1 MDEPLTYGQCL
12 RKVMDSNRL
21 GVNTLSKKMGY
32 HGNTQLMRILRDE
45 VSSTLVTKF
54 HQQFMLIFD
63 WLISPAD
70 IRALSTAL
78 QYTCLGPDTFLTR
91 RAMRAMMLEPVQN
104 HLWDSMVTVYPTPPY
119 LGVNRILLRKALNF
133 VSNCRRMDLLVIGS
147 AFDSLLPCISELAN
161 TLSLHIRHTF
171 ILEDHPAKI
180 IEQISALLPFLNMNT
195 YEGTYFPESARE
207 QCRFVREHQILLARL
222 EHADGRITTAI
233 LPPPQEGALHV
244 CHLEGEN
251 ALFSFY
257 HARVDAFRDQQ
268 RPIKAVYPQP
278 DTAQGLLLL
287 CQRDLFLEQNHACC
301 FVRLDLCF
309 HALPTEQVLRAIDF
323 TTMGLAPDDPVID
336 EFVRVHE
343 ARYHNLTTKKETTHF
358 VLSLPAM
365 RDFMRTG
372 RLSDH
377 LFAMR
382 AFTPQERCEILS
394 AFIDACR
401 ANPNLHVHIL
411 ADERTAPVACFSGYA
426 DIGVQISDNHTTY
439 NITNNHGEVFIGLP
453 AFADALR
460 TYVADA
466 LISDIC
472 LDEKNSLARLTALLE
487 EAMPRKEEPHA

>member
-32 HGNTQLMRILRDE
+32 RGNTQLMRILRDE

-78 QYTCLGPDTFLTR
+78 QYTCLGPDSFLTR
-91 RAMRAMMLEPVQN
+91 RAMRAMMLEPTQSN
-104 HLWDSMVTVYPTPPY
+104 LWDSMVTIYPTPPY
-119 LGVNRILLRKALNF
+119 IGVNRMPLRRALGLI
-133 VSNCRRMDLLVIGS
+133 SGCRRLDLLVIGS
-147 AFDSLLPCISELAN
+147 AFDSLLPCISDLSNAPE
-161 TLSLHIRHTF
+161 LSLHIRHTF

-195 YEGTYFPESARE
+195 YEGTYFPESAR
-207 QCRFVREHQILLARL
+207 QPCAFVREHQVLLARI

-244 CHLEGEN
+244 CHLQGEN
-251 ALFSFY
+251 ALYAFY
-257 HARVDAFRDQQ
+257 EARVDGFRDQQ

-323 TTMGLAPDDPVID
+323 SAMGLSPDDPLVQ
-336 EFVRVHE
+336 EFIHVHE
-343 ARYHNLTTKKETTHF
+343 ERYHNLMNKKETTHF

-382 AFTPQERCEILS
+382 AFTPQERREILGT
-394 AFIDACR
+394 FLEGCR
-401 ANPNLHVHIL
+401 ANPNLHVHVF

-460 TYVADA
+460 AYVADA

-472 LDEKNSLARLTALLE
+472 LDDEKSLARLTALLE
-487 EAMPRKEEPHA
+487 EEPHA